1 MISSEQ
7 DAAKNVFPF
16 FYGTAISRN
25 ISKRLH
31 VRNLYLFS
39 YPNIYFYGRAGQWQ
53 LSKFTHRNTVT
64 TFRTLVKSYK
74 GLKWT
79 KKFACKQQKSWS
91 EKFHKIQPRET
102 VMKSFFRYVTANFSE
117 KELHHSCFL
126 MTFGSFFSIFVLL
139 STCEQP
145 PLKEVKGHIC

>member
-7 DAAKNVFPF
+7 DSTKNVFPF
-16 FYGTAISRN
+16 FYGTAISLN

-39 YPNIYFYGRAGQWQ
+39 YPNIYFYGRAEQWQ
-53 LSKFTHRNTVT
+53 LSKFTHRNIVT
-64 TFRTLVKSYK
+64 TFRALVKSCE
-74 GLKWT
+74 GLKWK

-91 EKFHKIQPRET
+91 EKFHKIQARET
-102 VMKSFFRYVTANFSE
+102 VMKSFFRYVTANFGE
-117 KELHHSCFL
+117 KGLHHSCFL
-126 MTFGSFFSIFVLL
+126 MTFGSFFSIFVFQ

>member
-16 FYGTAISRN
+16 FYGTAISLN

-39 YPNIYFYGRAGQWQ
+39 YPNIYFYGRAEQWQ

-64 TFRTLVKSYK
+64 TFRALAKSYE
-74 GLKWT
+74 GLKRT
-79 KKFACKQQKSWS
+79 KIFAYKQQKSWS
-91 EKFHKIQPRET
+91 EKFHKIQPKET

-117 KELHHSCFL
+117 KELHRSYFH
-126 MTFGSFFSIFVLL
+126 MTFRSFFSIFVLL

>member
-7 DAAKNVFPF
+7 DSAKNVFPF
-16 FYGTAISRN
+16 FYGAAILLN

-39 YPNIYFYGRAGQWQ
+39 NPNIYFYGRAEQWQ

-64 TFRTLVKSYK
+64 TFRTLVKSYE

-91 EKFHKIQPRET
+91 EKFHKIQLRET

-117 KELHHSCFL
+117 KELHHSYFL
-126 MTFGSFFSIFVLL
+126 WPLEAFSTYLFCGALVN
-139 STCEQP
+139 SRP
-145 PLKEVKGHIC
+145 WRK